1 MLHPYSFSLRCL
13 AGLACAGILALPGTV
28 RAEYQAARAQGVV
41 AHDGMVVAQEARAA
55 RIGVDILQ
63 KGGNA
68 VDAAVAVGFALAV
81 TYPRAGN
88 LGGGGFMVIHRANGG
103 DTAIDYRET
112 APAAIDAKSFL
123 DDQGNADP
131 QKSRDSALAIGVP
144 GTVAGLALAEEE
156 YGSGHFTLADLIAPA
171 MAMARDGIA
180 FTDDRAEPLPNVHA
194 RLARWPATAKIFL
207 KADGGSLAV
216 GDRLVQP
223 DLADTLE
230 AIAAR
235 GHSTTARPRKSSLPR
250 SKRRAA

>member
-55 RIGVDILQ
+55 RIGVDVLQ

-88 LGGGGFMVIHRANGG
+88 IGGGGFMVIHLAGG
-103 DTAIDYRET
+103 ADTAIDYRET
-112 APAAIDAKSFL
+112 APQAINAKSFL
-123 DDQGNADP
+123 DAAGNADP
-131 QKSRDSALAIGVP
+131 QKSRDSGLAIGVP
-144 GTVAGLALAEEE
+144 GTVAGLALAEEK

-171 MAMARDGIA
+171 MALARDGI
-180 FTDDRAEPLPNVHA
+180 TL
-194 RLARWPATAKIFL
+194 T
-207 KADGGSLAV
+207 
-216 GDRLVQP
+216 GD
-223 DLADTLE
+223 DLADLLP
-230 AIAAR
+230 AAQ
-235 GHSTTARPRKSSLPR
+235 AR
-250 SKRRAA
+250 